1 MYYHADC
8 GHVFEEDTESPLISD
23 HEWRHY
29 TQMYLGGCPICDSRY
44 PYLKPLD
51 NSVISETEK
60 LIYRF
65 LQAGHTVHI
74 PPFSSPTKSIRLENV
89 EKEELGLE
97 VQHKIVDTIDQYD
110 EDVLVRIKQ

>member
-8 GHVFEEDTESPLISD
+8 GHVFQEEPSSHLISE

-29 TQMYLGGCPICDSRY
+29 TNMYLTNCPVCGSKY

-51 NSVISETEK
+51 NSLINETEK
-60 LIYRF
+60 IVYRV

-74 PPFSSPTKSIRLENV
+74 PPFSSPTKSIRLEDV
-89 EKEELGLE
+89 SMEDLGLE
-97 VQHKIVDTIDQYD
+97 VEHSRVMEIDQY
-110 EDVLVRIKQ
+110 EDDILLRVKV